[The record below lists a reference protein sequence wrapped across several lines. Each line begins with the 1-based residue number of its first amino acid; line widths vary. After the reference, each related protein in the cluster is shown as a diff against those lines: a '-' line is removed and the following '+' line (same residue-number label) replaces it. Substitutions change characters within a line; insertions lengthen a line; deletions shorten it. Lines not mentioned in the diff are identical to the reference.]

1 MIISQLIDYLI
12 DIKVKMSLPDKRDF
26 NELCKN
32 LKVLN
37 LKCDECGN
45 VEPIV
50 NNSGELNPNQTMTA
64 VAMLL
69 SGEDTTCKHENT
81 EYQPAE
87 PENNIHE
94 SYNCEDCGTELP
106 LPEPDEDSL
115 KPDGEDR

>member
-12 DIKVKMSLPDKRDF
+12 DIKVKMSDSNKHDF
-26 NELCKN
+26 NELRKN

-37 LKCDECGN
+37 LDCDECGN
-45 VEPIV
+45 VESTV
-50 NNSGELNPNQTMTA
+50 NNSGELKEE
-64 VAMLL
+64 V
-69 SGEDTTCKHENT
+69 CKHENT

-87 PENNIHE
+87 WENNIHE
-94 SYNCEDCGTELP
+94 SYTCEDCGIDLP